1 MDGEDHQTPGLATLL
16 GRIGRTGL
24 GALRNRAEL
33 LSVEWQEE
41 KARLSNLLILSVGLM
56 FLSVLT
62 LGLVLATI
70 ILLVPAAYR
79 AWAMGG
85 LAVLCGAG
93 ALLAWLS
100 IKKLLQK
107 EPFSESLEQVRKDSL
122 WQETTE

>member
-1 MDGEDHQTPGLATLL
+1 MDGEDHQAPGLATLL

-24 GALRNRAEL
+24 GALRSRAEL

-41 KARLSNLLILSVGLM
+41 KARLSNLLMLSVGLM

-62 LGLVLATI
+62 LGLVLATV
-70 ILLVPAAYR
+70 ILLIPAAYR
-79 AWAMGG
+79 AWVMGG

-93 ALLAWLS
+93 ALLAWIS

-107 EPFSESLEQVRKDSL
+107 EPFSESIEQVRKDSL
-122 WQETTE
+122 WQKTTE